1 MIDNTYNRYK
11 RYTEKKNRDVRWA
24 EPEEIKNETMRID
37 LTADACPTS
46 GLPII
51 CDTKTAWVD
60 GSDNHTLIFGSTG
73 SKKTRLFVMPA
84 IGTIIKS
91 GESFIASD
99 PKGELYEK
107 TSPLAYANGYDV
119 KVLNFREI
127 GKGEC
132 WNPLNYPY
140 HLIKNGDIN
149 KACSL
154 ISDFFNTIVERQ
166 ANSKSMDPFWTD
178 SARALGLGLALLLLD
193 TATEKEANVFTL
205 AKMCKFENERAIN
218 EFLKRMD
225 TSSACFA
232 NLSGVMSSASNTIR
246 SIMVTLFSNL
256 SYFLM
261 QKDLSAMLSQ
271 STFNVKDFG
280 DRKTAFYLIVPD
292 EKTTTHFLVT
302 AFMKQAYEL
311 LIDKA
316 QENGAESKLK
326 IRVNFVLDEFCN
338 IPKIP
343 DMPNMISAARSRNIR
358 YFLIAQSL
366 HQLQSRYGADDSHTI
381 KGNCLNWVF
390 LSSKEIELLE
400 EICTLCGRNTSDNV
414 PLISTTELQRLSKI
428 RGEALILHD
437 RCHPYLTTLPD
448 FDDYKAFKGFPKI
461 EVESRG
467 IPELESFE
475 LTDLLMECLNG
486 YRPFPFCA
494 DKDDGFRKISD
505 DDKKLI
511 EAVTFAALN
520 GTIATDS
527 TLRRSLSKYG
537 YEIKDSDSD
546 FDF

>member
-1 MIDNTYNRYK
+1 MIDNTYNRFK
-11 RYTEKKNRDVRWA
+11 RYTKKKDQDVRWA
-24 EPEEIKNETMRID
+24 EPEEIKNETTRID
-37 LTADACPTS
+37 LTADTCPTS

-51 CDTKTAWVD
+51 CDTKTTWVD

-73 SKKTRLFVMPA
+73 SKKTRLFVMPT

-107 TSPLAYANGYDV
+107 TAPLAYANGYDV

-140 HLIKNGDIN
+140 HLIKNGDTN

-154 ISDFFNTIVERQ
+154 ISDFINTIVERQ
-166 ANSKSMDPFWTD
+166 ANSTADPFWID
-178 SARALGLGLALLLLD
+178 SARALGLGLALLLLE
-193 TATEKEANVFTL
+193 AAAEEEANVFTL
-205 AKMCKFENERAIN
+205 AKMCKIENENTLN

-232 NLSGVMSSASNTIR
+232 NLSGVLSSADRTLR
-246 SIMVTLFSNL
+246 SIMVVLFSNL
-256 SYFLM
+256 SFFLM
-261 QKDLSAMLSQ
+261 QKDLSAMLSKN
-271 STFNVKDFG
+271 TFNVKDFG

-292 EKTTTHFLVT
+292 EKTTTHFLVS
-302 AFMKQAYEL
+302 AFIKQAYEL
-311 LIDKA
+311 LIEKA
-316 QENGAESKLK
+316 QESGDDGKLN

-400 EICTLCGRNTSDNV
+400 EICALCGKNTSDRV
-414 PLISTTELQRLSKI
+414 PLISTTELQRLSKT

-437 RCHPYLTTLPD
+437 RCHPFLTTLPD
-448 FDDYKAFKGFPKI
+448 FDDYKVFKGFPKR

-467 IPELESFE
+467 IPELKSFE
-475 LTDLLMECLNG
+475 LTDLLADCLSGN
-486 YRPFPFCA
+486 RPFPFYTND
-494 DKDDGFRKISD
+494 DKSAGFRKISD
-505 DDKKLI
+505 RDKKLI
-511 EAVTFAALN
+511 DALTLAALN
-520 GTIATDS
+520 GTIETD
-527 TLRRSLSKYG
+527 TSLEERLYMYG
-537 YEIKDSDSD
+537 YTRNISD